1 MNNLEFLHETEKAS
15 GEKISICYQCYKCT
29 NGCPVAAEMDIVP
42 HRVIRHIILG
52 NKEKVLTSKGIW
64 TCLQCITCSV
74 RCPNDIDVARVFDT
88 LRKVAMEEKKAAD
101 TDSWKFSELFLESVE
116 KHGRLAEMETMLRY
130 KLEKGGLFA
139 DMKAGARMLLKR
151 RMGILPHNI
160 KDRKVFREM
169 LVKAKQAK
177 KRGLP

>member
-1 MNNLEFLHETEKAS
+1 MDNLEFLHETEKAS

-42 HRVIRHIILG
+42 HRIIRHIILG

-139 DMKAGARMLLKR
+139 DMKAGAGMLLKR